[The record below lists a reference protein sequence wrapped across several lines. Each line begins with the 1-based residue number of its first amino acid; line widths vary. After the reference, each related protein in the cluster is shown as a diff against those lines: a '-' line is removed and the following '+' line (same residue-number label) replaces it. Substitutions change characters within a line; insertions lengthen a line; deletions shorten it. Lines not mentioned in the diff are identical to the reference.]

1 MARASCTRL
10 PLSFCLN
17 RFRLRIWARPT
28 PPRIYSK
35 AVSAGSVEKNSGNID
50 GEKKQAAGAVG
61 RRIMVV
67 VDSSREAEA
76 ALQWALSHAV
86 QSPDTIV
93 LVDVIKSS
101 SLKINGELIN

>member
-1 MARASCTRL
+1 M
-10 PLSFCLN
+10 
-17 RFRLRIWARPT
+17 
-28 PPRIYSK
+28 
-35 AVSAGSVEKNSGNID
+35 
-50 GEKKQAAGAVG
+50 
-61 RRIMVV
+61 V